1 MIDILTSGASPQYI
15 IIEIFVFLFV
25 MLVAL
30 PLHEYAHGM
39 TAKLLGDDTAEKSG
53 RLTLNPITH
62 LDPMGAIAMLLFGIG
77 WAKPVPVNPSRCTKL
92 KPKAAMAVTAMAG
105 PLTNLI
111 LGFIAVIATQCIL
124 YGNLEILLTGKESVE
139 WYLYYAA
146 GSVAR
151 INVYLA
157 VFNLLPIPPFDGSRI
172 FLSFLPTKL
181 YFKVMRY
188 ERVIMGIIM
197 LLLITGILSLPLGAL
212 TNAIM
217 NGMETAVNFVLII
230 FKIAPSVL

>member
-1 MIDILTSGASPQYI
+1 MIDILTSGASPQII
-15 IIEIFVFLFV
+15 IIEVFVFLFV

-30 PLHEYAHGM
+30 PLHEFAHGM

-53 RLTLNPITH
+53 RLTLNPIAH

-77 WAKPVPVNPSRCTKL
+77 WARPTPVNPSRCTKL
-92 KPKAAMAVTAMAG
+92 KPKAAMAVTALAG

-111 LGFIAVIATQCIL
+111 LGFIAIVVMQCFV
-124 YGNLEILLTGKESVE
+124 YANYEILLTEKESLE
-139 WYLYYAA
+139 WYLYYAIDSLA
-146 GSVAR
+146 S

-157 VFNLLPIPPFDGSRI
+157 VFNMLPIPPFDGSRI

-197 LLLITGILSLPLGAL
+197 ILLITGIISLPLGFISK
-212 TNAIM
+212 AIM
-217 NGMETAVNFVLII
+217 EGMLKATDFIKYFFA
-230 FKIAPSVL
+230 